1 MFTYIQEG
9 SKEERSD
16 KDSASKD
23 GKGEKADGKA
33 PGKDAGKDGKAGKD
47 AKDKGRQDRKVM
59 IIEISVLTMHD
70 IMSNAWY
77 RGYLLNFV

>member
-1 MFTYIQEG
+1 MFAYIQEG

-47 AKDKGRQDRKVM
+47 AKDKGIQKWEIVIIDLRVSYCM
-59 IIEISVLTMHD
+59 I
-70 IMSNAWY
+70 
-77 RGYLLNFV
+77 